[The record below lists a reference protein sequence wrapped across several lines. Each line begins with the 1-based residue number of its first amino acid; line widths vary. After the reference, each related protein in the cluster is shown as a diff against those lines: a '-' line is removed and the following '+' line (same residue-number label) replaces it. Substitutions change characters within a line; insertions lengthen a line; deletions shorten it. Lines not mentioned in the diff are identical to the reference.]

1 MATPP
6 RPFRQVDVFGT
17 GPFSGNPLAVVHDAQ
32 GLGDEEMA
40 RISTWTNLSECTFL
54 LPPTQ
59 PGADYRVRIFAAATE
74 LPFAGHPTLGTA
86 RAWLDAGGVPAVPG
100 RIVQECG
107 VGLVTVREV
116 GDGGEVGGADELAF
130 EAPALRR
137 SGPLSDAE
145 LDDVLAVL
153 GLGAEDVVEA
163 RWIDNGP
170 GWIGVLLPDVEAVLA
185 VRPDASRRPGAWS
198 IGVVGLYREDGAA
211 AEAESGPRV
220 EVRGFFSDGSGPM
233 LEDPVTGSLNASVAQ
248 WLLGSG
254 RVEAPYVAAQGRA
267 VGRDGRVM
275 ITTGEAG
282 AVWVGG
288 AAVVAIRGEI
298 TTA

>member
-1 MATPP
+1 MTTQP
-6 RPFRQVDVFGT
+6 RPFRQVDVFGSR
-17 GPFSGNPLAVVHDAQ
+17 PFSGNPLAVVHDAED
-32 GLGDEEMA
+32 LTDEQMA
-40 RISTWTNLSECTFL
+40 RISAWTNLSECTFL
-54 LPPTQ
+54 VPTTQ
-59 PGADYRVRIFAAATE
+59 PGADYRVRIFAGRSE

-107 VGLVTVREV
+107 VGLVTVRE
-116 GDGGEVGGADELAF
+116 DGGGIDGGGALAF

-137 SGPLSDAE
+137 SGPLTDAE

-153 GLGAEDVVEA
+153 GLRADDVVEA
-163 RWIDNGP
+163 RCIDNGP

-185 VRPDASRRPGAWS
+185 VRPDAARRPGVWS
-198 IGVVGLYREDGAA
+198 IGVVGLSPEESAH
-211 AEAESGPRV
+211 EARI
-220 EVRGFFSDGSGPM
+220 EVRGFFSGGDGPM
-233 LEDPVTGSLNASVAQ
+233 VEDPVTGSLNASVAQ
-248 WLLGSG
+248 WLLESG
-254 RVEAPYVAAQGRA
+254 RVEAPYVAAQGRM
-267 VGRDGRVM
+267 VGRDGRVA
-275 ITTGEAG
+275 ITTDEAG

>member
-1 MATPP
+1 MTTQP
-6 RPFRQVDVFGT
+6 RPFRQVDVFGS
-17 GPFSGNPLAVVHDAQ
+17 GPFSGNPLAVVHDAED
-32 GLGDEEMA
+32 LTDEQMS
-40 RISTWTNLSECTFL
+40 RISAWTNLSECTFL
-54 LPPTQ
+54 VPTTQ
-59 PGADYRVRIFAAATE
+59 PGADYRVRIFAGRSE

-116 GDGGEVGGADELAF
+116 GGGTGDGEGDGALAF
-130 EAPALRR
+130 EAPGLRR
-137 SGPLSDAE
+137 SGPLTDAE

-153 GLGAEDVVEA
+153 GLRADDVVEA

-170 GWIGVLLPDVEAVLA
+170 GWIGVLLPDVDAVLA
-185 VRPDASRRPGAWS
+185 VRPDASQRPRTWS
-198 IGVVGLYREDGAA
+198 IGVVGLYPEGGEG
-211 AEAESGPRV
+211 EARI
-220 EVRGFFSDGSGPM
+220 EVRGFFTDGDGPM
-233 LEDPVTGSLNASVAQ
+233 VEDPVTGSLNASVAQ

-254 RVEAPYVAAQGRA
+254 RVEAPYVAAQGRM
-267 VGRDGRVM
+267 VGRDGRVA
-275 ITTGEAG
+275 ITTDEAG

-288 AAVVAIRGEI
+288 PAVVAIRGEI

>member
-1 MATPP
+1 MTTAP

-17 GPFSGNPLAVVHDAQ
+17 GPFAGNPRAVVHDAE
-32 GLGDEEMA
+32 GLTDEEMA
-40 RISTWTNLSECTFL
+40 RISAWTNLSECTFL

-59 PGADYRVRIFAAATE
+59 RGADYRVRIFAGRTE

-86 RAWLDAGGVPAVPG
+86 RAWLDAGGSPAEPG

-107 VGLVTVREV
+107 VGLVTVHDA
-116 GDGGEVGGADELAF
+116 GDGALAF

-137 SGPLSDAE
+137 SGPLTEDE

-153 GLGAEDVVEA
+153 GLGAEDVLEA

-170 GWIGVLLPDVEAVLA
+170 GWVGVLLPDVEAVLA
-185 VRPDASRRPGAWS
+185 VRPDAARRPGARS
-198 IGVVGLYREDGAA
+198 IGVVGLYPGAGD
-211 AEAESGPRV
+211 EPRV
-220 EVRGFFSDGSGPM
+220 EVRGFFSDGDGPM
-233 LEDPVTGSLNASVAQ
+233 VEDPVTGSLNASVAQ

-254 RVEAPYVAAQGRA
+254 RVEAPYVAGQGRA
-267 VGRDGRVM
+267 VGRDGRVS
-275 ITTGEAG
+275 ITTDAAG
-282 AVWVGG
+282 AVRVGG

-298 TTA
+298 SV